1 MMYGVPMYVFVVF
14 DFDSGFLPIRVVF
27 MLFLSNPSTP
37 SCRVNVW
44 VYNHIYYIILYY
56 TILYYTI
63 L

>member
-14 DFDSGFLPIRVVF
+14 DFDFLHIRVAF
-27 MLFLSNPSTP
+27 MLFLSNPVTP

-44 VYNHIYYIILYY
+44 VYNHIYY
-56 TILYYTI
+56 TILYDTI